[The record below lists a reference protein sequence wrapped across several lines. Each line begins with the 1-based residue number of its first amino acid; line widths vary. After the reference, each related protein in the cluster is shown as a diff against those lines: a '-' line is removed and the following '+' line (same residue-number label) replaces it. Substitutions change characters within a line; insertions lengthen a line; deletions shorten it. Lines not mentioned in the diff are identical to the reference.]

1 MTIMR
6 TIKNPQNNPKRS
18 KREQFQLS
26 SALIKKTASTTVQF
40 SCFILIEKCFTQIIQ
55 ITIEIE

>member
-1 MTIMR
+1 MR
-6 TIKNPQNNPKRS
+6 TIKNPQNNP

-26 SALIKKTASTTVQF
+26 SALIKKTASTTVRF

>member
-6 TIKNPQNNPKRS
+6 TIKNPQNNP